1 MIEKDQSVFNNLQ
14 VKDTQYDIHSYE
26 DDIFGKAKR
35 SLSVK
40 RTKLASLQLNIKNSK
55 YKGIN
60 DHSYLTP
67 LCLKDIFYKDKQEPK
82 TVLHKVRSC
91 NKIIKIKKI
100 FFKSSTL
107 DINEG
112 SRNKKTQRLI
122 LKGNELPKVNVNN
135 NVFNSVYSKNDIK
148 SDNRNNSNY
157 TLYTRNILFNKT
169 YELFNRS
176 CNNSK
181 TKIKFKN
188 ILLNQ
193 AMEKYANCSPN
204 NYRYNL

>member
-14 VKDTQYDIHSYE
+14 DTQYDINSYE

-40 RTKLASLQLNIKNSK
+40 RAKFASLQLNIKNSK

-60 DHSYLTP
+60 EQSYLPP
-67 LCLKDIFYKDKQEPK
+67 LSLKDIFYKDKQEPK

-112 SRNKKTQRLI
+112 SRNKRTTRLI
-122 LKGNELPKVNVNN
+122 LKGNELPKVNMNN

-148 SDNRNNSNY
+148 NDNRNNSNY
-157 TLYTRNILFNKT
+157 TLYTRNIQFNKT

-193 AMEKYANCSPN
+193 VMEKYANCSPN